1 MRIFLLFIVLTLTCV
16 GCGKNKKGSENDV
29 LESQNEME
37 SASEST
43 TQTDCESEETLTYVF
58 GYATDNA
65 DGFGEIIEIN

>member
-1 MRIFLLFIVLTLTCV
+1 MILALTCV
-16 GCGKNKKGSENDV
+16 GCGKNKKGSENEI

-58 GYATDNA
+58 GYATDKEN
-65 DGFGEIIEIN
+65 GFGEIIEIN